1 MNTLFDYYVMLNYIV
16 YKFYLR
22 REKKEL
28 DARLTSIMLSSLYLY
43 LPFFII
49 NGLICIF
56 SCEFQLLLR
65 QIDKWVYAVP
75 LLSFATINYL
85 LLYRG
90 GKYKEKFLEI
100 DKISDTEV
108 FAKRKRNTKIF
119 IIVLVVI
126 QLIVFFVIS
135 YVNKYR
141 F

>member
-85 LLYRG
+85 LLY
-90 GKYKEKFLEI
+90 YELS
-100 DKISDTEV
+100 DISAAFFCLSQPSFEH
-108 FAKRKRNTKIF
+108 
-119 IIVLVVI
+119 IVLI
-126 QLIVFFVIS
+126 PD
-135 YVNKYR
+135 
-141 F
+141 